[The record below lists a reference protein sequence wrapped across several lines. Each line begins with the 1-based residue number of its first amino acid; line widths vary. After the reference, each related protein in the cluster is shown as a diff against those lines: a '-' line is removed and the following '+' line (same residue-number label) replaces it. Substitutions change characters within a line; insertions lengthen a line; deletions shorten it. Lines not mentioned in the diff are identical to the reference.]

1 MGGINKLRVSLL
13 GLAAILAAG
22 SIFYLCLPK
31 EPRYQGRTL
40 TDWLDQANTAYAL
53 SRGKPQ
59 NDPQWLSASNAV
71 QQIGADAIPLL
82 LKWVSANDSK
92 PKAALIL
99 WLDSNPKL
107 HFHVRSAAEY
117 QITGHMGFALLGTK
131 AKPAWPALVQL
142 TSGKEPGR
150 RFFGLFCLLVSKAD
164 KELVLPV
171 CLRLIKD
178 PDKSVQLNTAYWF
191 HFFYPQE
198 AEAAGVCQLAPELK
212 SQPIVETDTNRPIF
226 R

>member
-1 MGGINKLRVSLL
+1 MTRPRAIAITVT
-13 GLAAILAAG
+13 AILIAG
-22 SIFYLCLPK
+22 VLIYLCLPK

-40 TDWLDQANTAYAL
+40 TEWLNQADTAYAI

-59 NDPQWLSASNAV
+59 NDPQWLSASNAI

-82 LKWVSANDSK
+82 LKWASANDSR

-117 QITGHMGFALLGTK
+117 QITGNMGFLLLRTK
-131 AKPAWPALVQL
+131 AKPAWPVLVRL
-142 TSGKEPGR
+142 TSAREPDR
-150 RFFGLFCLLVSKAD
+150 RWVGLFCLLVSKAD
-164 KELVLPV
+164 KDLVLPV

-198 AEAAGVCQLAPELK
+198 AEAAGVCQLAPELI
-212 SQPIVETDTNRPIF
+212 SQPTVETDTNRPLF